1 MFEKWFPNVDI
12 TELWTATYE
21 TLYMTVIALV
31 FSFVI
36 GAILGLLLF

>member
-12 TELWTATYE
+12 TELWTTIRDP
-21 TLYMTVIALV
+21 LYDGHRIS
-31 FSFVI
+31 FSFII